1 MKSTDQQKSA
11 PERERFFIGKI
22 GCPLIDD
29 RRQRSHCPTSPL
41 VHQPARTL
49 ELRLSHINGNEA
61 TGVGTDF
68 IGLENKIP
76 LVIFSYVE

>member
-29 RRQRSHCPTSPL
+29 RGLTVPPA
-41 VHQPARTL
+41 HQPARTL
-49 ELRLSHINGNEA
+49 EPCLSHINSNEA
-61 TGVGTDF
+61 AGVGTDF
-68 IGLENKIP
+68 IGLKYKIHM
-76 LVIFSYVE
+76 VIFPYIK